1 MPDSP
6 AFSIYGEIE
15 LKGKDEVIDSLREID
30 ERASATAENLESSLS
45 DTSSSADTLADSLQE
60 VSNATDDAAESVSDL
75 QSSFSTTD
83 VKTFGDTA
91 VSKMQEI
98 EKAIEDAFSSSENNL
113 SEFFESLGSAFS
125 TLTDYMDEYITPFF
139 EAIADY
145 QSQELENKIEALEEQ
160 LDAMKEAYEEELE
173 EYEEKVEEEKAL
185 LNQQYKSGQI
195 SYAEYVAACKALNDE
210 LSDYEEENT
219 QEQAELEEEIAAE
232 QDKLAKKEFE
242 AEKVNQIAEVWIAAA
257 TATIKCFSTLGPIAG
272 AIATAVVA
280 ATAAVQTATISSQKY
295 TSTYAKGGIV
305 DEPTVGLIGEAG
317 KEAVVPLENNTEWVG
332 TLKDILMPAVEE
344 SLRTAIETEGGAAS
358 PMTASQ
364 TAASA
369 AQEASEGIS
378 QLIDSILSQIP
389 DGLPSDTQAPLFQD
403 DTSWI
408 SELSDAM
415 NDIEN
420 SQSAVFDTIPPG
432 TSSHTWEQEDRI
444 ESKLDEILEILRE
457 MTSKA
462 GNENLQVVLDTG
474 VLAGAITNSIDNKLG
489 KTISLRARGV
499 AT

>member
-1 MPDSP
+1 MSEPV
-6 AFSIYGEIE
+6 FSIYGEIE
-15 LKGKDEVIDSLREID
+15 LKGKDDVIESLKAID
-30 ERASATAENLESSLS
+30 EEAASTAESLESSLGS
-45 DTSSSADTLADSLQE
+45 TSTSADSLSGSLGE
-60 VSNATDDAAESVSDL
+60 VSKASEEASESASSL
-75 QSSFSTTD
+75 QSSFSTAQ
-83 VKTFGDTA
+83 VEKFGDTA
-91 VSKMQEI
+91 VRKMEEI
-98 EKAIEDAFSSSENNL
+98 EEAVEAAFSSSESSL
-113 SEFFESLGSAFS
+113 SQFFESLGNAFS

-272 AIATAVVA
+272 AIATALVA
-280 ATAAVQTATISSQKY
+280 TTAAIQTATISSQKY

-317 KEAVVPLENNTEWVG
+317 KEAVVPLENNTEWVE
-332 TLKDILMPAVEE
+332 TLKDILMPAVDE
-344 SLRTAIETEGGAAS
+344 SLRTAIETESSAAS

-389 DGLPSDTQAPLFQD
+389 DGLSSDTQAPLSQD
-403 DTSWI
+403 DISWI

-415 NDIEN
+415 NDIGN